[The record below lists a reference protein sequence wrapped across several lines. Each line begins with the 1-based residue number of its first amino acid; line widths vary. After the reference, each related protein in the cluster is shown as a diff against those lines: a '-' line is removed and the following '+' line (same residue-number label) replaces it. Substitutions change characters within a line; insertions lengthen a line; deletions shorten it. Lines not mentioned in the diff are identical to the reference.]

1 MNTDVHYGKRKQVC
15 VFERSELP
23 KNYMKYRDIKDKIYM
38 RFKSTKLLQEE
49 YERIYTAR
57 TKAKS
62 AAKRAGKFARS
73 AASKSAREAIEVDSE
88 STEDTI
94 IARKEI
100 VKAADARALAET
112 AAKANAA
119 EEKAITV
126 EQSAGKATTVEATQA
141 AAAEAVIEA
150 SKVKT
155 WKTEV
160 TINFNTDLIF
170 PLNYCFKNGS

>member
-1 MNTDVHYGKRKQVC
+1 
-15 VFERSELP
+15 
-23 KNYMKYRDIKDKIYM
+23 MKYRDIKDKIYM

-49 YERIYTAR
+49 YESIYTAR

-62 AAKRAGKFARS
+62 AAKRAGKFAFQIRS
-73 AASKSAREAIEVDSE
+73 AASKSAKEAIEVDSE

-119 EEKAITV
+119 EEKAITA
-126 EQSAGKATTVEATQA
+126 EQSAGKASTVEAAQA

>member
-1 MNTDVHYGKRKQVC
+1 
-15 VFERSELP
+15 
-23 KNYMKYRDIKDKIYM
+23 M
-38 RFKSTKLLQEE
+38 RFKSIKLLQEE
-49 YERIYTAR
+49 YESIYTAR

-62 AAKRAGKFARS
+62 AAKRAGHFAFQIRS
-73 AASKSAREAIEVDSE
+73 AASKSAREATEVDAESKQKE
-88 STEDTI
+88 KYKSTSTEDTI

-119 EEKAITV
+119 EEKAITA
-126 EQSAGKATTVEATQA
+126 EHSAGHATTVEAAQA

-160 TINFNTDLIF
+160 TINFNTDMIF